1 MALSPIE
8 PRNRK
13 SKEDRD
19 DRGPRIPWVNW
30 IAITLGVFLTL
41 MGTMVL
47 LWGFAWQTGV
57 GEPQNIDGEELTGNS
72 CLKPVGA
79 VAVTLGILWLLTGWR
94 GFKKVRLEEGTKPCP
109 YCGKMVE
116 TDLTFCYYCNRSFIK
131 DGTESES
138 DQKDKPQR
146 LENDFIE
153 EPKKQDESGTR
164 RARSLD
170 PERKD

>member
-8 PRNRK
+8 PRNEK
-13 SKEDRD
+13 TKEDKD
-19 DRGPRIPWVNW
+19 ERGPRIPWVNW

-72 CLKPVGA
+72 CLIPVGA

-94 GFKKVRLEEGTKPCP
+94 GFKKVQLEEGTKPCP

-116 TDLTFCYYCNRSFIK
+116 TDLTFCYYCNRSFIEDEK
-131 DGTESES
+131 ESAGEQNEKAEGS
-138 DQKDKPQR
+138 ED
-146 LENDFIE
+146 EGIE
-153 EPKKQDESGTR
+153 ESKKQYEGGTR
-164 RARSLD
+164 RARSFN